1 MRPALRS
8 LSSLALRADWYLAGI
23 GKTAGLRSFSGSMSR
38 MWWLISL
45 RGGRVSGR
53 VSGKTSGNS
62 EMISSAVEAEAQ
74 TGTRGARGGTGE
86 EEDTGGLGNL
96 SKETILATKS
106 MEALCLRRKLRPRMK
121 SVLSSGATRKV

>member
-1 MRPALRS
+1 MRPALMS

-23 GKTAGLRSFSGSMSR
+23 GKTAGLRPFPGSMSR

-62 EMISSAVEAEAQ
+62 EMISSAVEVEAQ
-74 TGTRGARGGTGE
+74 TGTRGGTGTEETGGTGRE
-86 EEDTGGLGNL
+86 QEGFENL
-96 SKETILATKS
+96 SKETVFATKS
-106 MEALCLRRKLRPRMK
+106 IEAFC
-121 SVLSSGATRKV
+121 

>member
-62 EMISSAVEAEAQ
+62 ETMSSAVETEAQ
-74 TGTRGARGGTGE
+74 TEMRDGRGE
-86 EEDTGGLGNL
+86 VVDTGGAGDLP
-96 SKETILATKS
+96 KETVLATKL